1 MRPAC
6 PAPILSSM
14 NDDLVVLRTYSN
26 EAEANLAAAV
36 LEANNIPARVVAD
49 TAGGAIPAIAI
60 VFPVRLVVQA
70 GDADLARELLDVPV
84 DESDE
89 EIESD

>member
-1 MRPAC
+1 MT
-6 PAPILSSM
+6 
-14 NDDLVVLRTYSN
+14 DDLVVLRTYSN

-36 LEANNIPARVVAD
+36 LEANNIPSRVVAD

-60 VFPVRLVVQA
+60 VFPVRLFVRA

>member
-1 MRPAC
+1 MT
-6 PAPILSSM
+6 
-14 NDDLVVLRTYSN
+14 DDFVVLRTYSN

-36 LEANNIPARVVAD
+36 LEANNIPSRVMAD

-60 VFPVRLVVQA
+60 VMPVRLFVRA

>member
-1 MRPAC
+1 MT
-6 PAPILSSM
+6 
-14 NDDLVVLRTYSN
+14 DDLVVLRTYSN

-60 VFPVRLVVQA
+60 VFPVRLFVQA